1 MTSLTTALSEA
12 ELDRLSE
19 FLDTLSSPDAMNI
32 ERMDGFLCALI
43 IGPELVMPSE
53 YWPCIVGSD
62 EDESNPVFES
72 IDEAQTIMTLV
83 MRHWNTIAGTLQA
96 DDIYLPMLLEDD
108 DGLCRGNDWAKGFM
122 DGVELRRPSWRS
134 FIEDEEH
141 AGAIV
146 PMMALA
152 HEDHPDPEL
161 RFESPAPEKRVE
173 LLQLMT
179 AGIVQMYRY
188 FEPMRAAQ
196 SAQSRQPFVRS
207 QPKIGRNEPR
217 PCGSGQQYKQ
227 CCMTRMH

>member
-152 HEDHPDPEL
+152 H
-161 RFESPAPEKRVE
+161 
-173 LLQLMT
+173 
-179 AGIVQMYRY
+179 
-188 FEPMRAAQ
+188 
-196 SAQSRQPFVRS
+196 
-207 QPKIGRNEPR
+207 
-217 PCGSGQQYKQ
+217 
-227 CCMTRMH
+227 

>member
-43 IGPELVMPSE
+43 IGPELGMPSE

-108 DGLCRGNDWAKGFM
+108 DGLCRGNDGRRDSWTESNC
-122 DGVELRRPSWRS
+122 GVRV
-134 FIEDEEH
+134 
-141 AGAIV
+141 GAASSR
-146 PMMALA
+146 MK
-152 HEDHPDPEL
+152 
-161 RFESPAPEKRVE
+161 STPAPSF
-173 LLQLMT
+173 Q
-179 AGIVQMYRY
+179 
-188 FEPMRAAQ
+188 
-196 SAQSRQPFVRS
+196 
-207 QPKIGRNEPR
+207 
-217 PCGSGQQYKQ
+217 
-227 CCMTRMH
+227 